1 MHQVR
6 GHAVLLPGMPGN
18 VVCNDL
24 EEYGT
29 NLGLA
34 ALQKFDWCLHK
45 LICKTYKS
53 HMACRPSPFH
63 KSVI

>member
-1 MHQVR
+1 
-6 GHAVLLPGMPGN
+6 MPGN